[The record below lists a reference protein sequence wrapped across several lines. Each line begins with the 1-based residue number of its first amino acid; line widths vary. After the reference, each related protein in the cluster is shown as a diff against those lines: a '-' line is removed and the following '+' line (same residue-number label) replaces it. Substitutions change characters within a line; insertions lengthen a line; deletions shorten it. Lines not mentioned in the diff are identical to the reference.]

1 MLRFMQRL
9 PDLWRWLVAPADEVP
24 EADRQR
30 ARALTSLIL
39 ILLAVFTPLSP
50 FWILFDGV
58 GDSAPPIIISFILG
72 MLGIAYFVSRTRRF
86 RLAVWIMIVMLI
98 TALGAVLV
106 TRHHLMSEADDL
118 LKYQAFAIILAS
130 LTLSRRAT
138 LCVTVV
144 ALGVTLLTSH
154 YILGD
159 TSRETLNEFVFL
171 ALVAAMTT
179 TAAILRDNY
188 AARLS
193 ASERRYRVLF
203 EQSTDMIMTSRLD
216 GTLIFANQH
225 CLEMLE
231 YTKADL
237 PRLRVSDL
245 IASPDYA
252 RSQEIRRRL
261 LAGETFAPYERTIIT
276 RTGKLVPVEL
286 TVVLVRDEHGAPEYI
301 QSMGRDLRPRRRAEQ
316 EQLQANL
323 ERERSKILA
332 GFVRGI
338 SHEFRTP
345 LAVIATSA
353 YLIGKAE
360 DRALID
366 RRKQTIERQVD
377 RITRLVEMM
386 MTMVKLDA
394 EEALN
399 TTPLRLSEVLSNVVV
414 SCNHILEEAN
424 LTLTTDLEP
433 DPPEFFGDAHLL
445 TNAFRQ
451 LMSNAVQ
458 YTPSGG
464 QIKICSRVQA
474 DEMIVEFRDTG
485 IGISLVDQGRVF
497 ERFFRADEAHSS
509 EGFGLGLSIT
519 QAIIQRHGG
528 RVTVESAP
536 GVGSTFRVH
545 LPL

>member
-9 PDLWRWLVAPADEVP
+9 PDLWRWLVTPADEVL

-30 ARALTSLIL
+30 ARALTSLIVS
-39 ILLAVFTPLSP
+39 LLAVFVPLTP

-58 GDSAPPIIISFILG
+58 GDSAPPIIITFVIG

-86 RLAVWIMIVMLI
+86 RMAVWIMIVMLI
-98 TALGAVLV
+98 SALGAVLV
-106 TRHHLMSEADDL
+106 TRHQMMPEADDL

-138 LCVTVV
+138 LCVTAV
-144 ALGVTLLTSH
+144 ALGMTLLTSH

-159 TSRETLNEFVFL
+159 TSRETLNEVVFL
-171 ALVAAMTT
+171 TLVAAMTI

-193 ASERRYRVLF
+193 ASERRYRILF
-203 EQSTDMIMTSRLD
+203 EQSTDMILTSRLD
-216 GTLIFANQH
+216 ETLLFANQR

-231 YTKADL
+231 YTEADL

-245 IASPDYA
+245 IAPQEHTS
-252 RSQEIRRRL
+252 SQEMRRRL
-261 LAGETFAPYERTIIT
+261 LAGETFTPYERTVIT
-276 RTGKLVPVEL
+276 RTGKLIPMEL
-286 TVVLVRDEHGAPEYI
+286 TVGLVRDEHGAPEYI
-301 QSMGRDLRPRRRAEQ
+301 QSVGRDLRPRRRAEK
-316 EQLQANL
+316 EHLQANL

-332 GFVRGI
+332 RFVQGI

-386 MTMVKLDA
+386 MTMVRLDA

-399 TTPLRLSEVLSNVVV
+399 TAPLRLSEVLTNIIV
-414 SCNHILEEAN
+414 SSSRMLAEAN

-433 DPPEFFGDAHLL
+433 DPPGFSGDAHLL

-464 QIKICSRVQA
+464 QIKICSRIQA

-485 IGISLVDQGRVF
+485 IGISPVNQSRVF